1 MNWFEFDPYDRLCEN
16 TYNIVQLS
24 RAFNTQSEVL
34 EQLTRMCQHQQ
45 QVIEQLQ
52 HNDRRLQRTINL
64 LEQRLNSS
72 P

>member
-16 TYNIVQLS
+16 THNIVQLS
-24 RAFNTQSEVL
+24 IAFNTQSEVL